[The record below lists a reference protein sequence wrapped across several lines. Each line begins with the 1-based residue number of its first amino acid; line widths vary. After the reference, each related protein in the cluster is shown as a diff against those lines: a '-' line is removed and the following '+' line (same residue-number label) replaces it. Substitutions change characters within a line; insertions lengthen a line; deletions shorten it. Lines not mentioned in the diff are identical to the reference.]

1 MSRWHTL
8 LGLQDGAFDRKLRL
22 HRRRFLDRAALTMA
36 FFGVCFL
43 IVAFFGGD
51 VGKLQTSDWISVGS
65 IFVTGAG
72 LFLSLGDSR

>member
-1 MSRWHTL
+1 
-8 LGLQDGAFDRKLRL
+8 
-22 HRRRFLDRAALTMA
+22 MA